1 MRSVECGMRDLEV
14 STVLNQGTDPQSQ
27 IRNAESSELRQAFHQ
42 MLGETLFRMAIK
54 QMRRSVGSGGLF
66 SQGATSE
73 IIFGMF
79 DEHVAELMA
88 KTQPRAFS
96 ERYFEQFERMRSR
109 GGEPLGRPPTVP
121 TATHE
126 RDAA

>member
-1 MRSVECGMRDLEV
+1 MRNVEVGA
-14 STVLNQGTDPQSQ
+14 VLNRTPDPQAVV
-27 IRNAESSELRQAFHQ
+27 RNAKSGELRETFHQ
-42 MLGETLFRMAIK
+42 MLGETLFRMALK

-88 KTQPRAFS
+88 KTQPMDFS
-96 ERYFEQFERMRSR
+96 ERYFEQFQRMR
-109 GGEPLGRPPTVP
+109 GEH
-121 TATHE
+121 TA
-126 RDAA
+126 